1 MQPSMQPMRRKRFS
15 GPPRSGGNPNNR
27 PKGKPQHRPGGG
39 YRGHS
44 NGGGN
49 NPNQDPY
56 AAVPLRRAIQMRDKY
71 MEMAKMTQDRTD
83 TEYWLQHADHFNRIV
98 MYHQQNVRYSQPHQQ
113 GDHQHQHGDQ
123 QQHDGDSRHDRGD
136 RSEHAHRSNRGAPYP
151 ENPGDGENDGES
163 SNSNGSI
170 DAEPFVMPTG
180 PGMSYVPSTSYGL
193 TPNDQTPPI
202 IIPEDEE

>member
-1 MQPSMQPMRRKRFS
+1 MRRKRFS

-27 PKGKPQHRPGGG
+27 PKGKPQHRPGGSGG
-39 YRGHS
+39 YRTNTHS
-44 NGGGN
+44 STGGT

-71 MEMAKMTQDRTD
+71 LEMAKMTQDRTD

-98 MYHQQNVRYSQPHQQ
+98 MYHQQNVRYNPPQQHGDHHQQ
-113 GDHQHQHGDQ
+113 GDPQHHEGGDNQ
-123 QQHDGDSRHDRGD
+123 RHDRQDRGD
-136 RSEHAHRSNRGAPYP
+136 RDTYRSHRGAPYP
-151 ENPGDGENDGES
+151 ENPGDGENDGDN

-180 PGMSYVPSTSYGL
+180 PGIPYVPSPGYGL
-193 TPNDQTPPI
+193 NTQDKNPPI
-202 IIPEDEE
+202 VIAEDEE